1 MMSKLS
7 DDYLFVV
14 AIDFGTTYSGYA
26 FSSRDDFKRDPQK
39 IVANQAWNAGS
50 QRHLSLKTPTC
61 LLLDNK
67 EEFVSFGYEAENKY
81 TDIVIDR
88 QQNEY
93 YFFQRFKMQLYKNKD
108 IKGEMLIEDVTGK
121 SLTAMKV
128 FAKSIEAL
136 MLHSFDIFDQRG
148 KEIKKTDIRWVLTVP
163 AIWSDA
169 AKQFMRKSAELAGIP
184 NNQLLIAL
192 EPEAASLYCQDLPIE
207 KLQGADKGYCMTEE
221 GTRYMVVD
229 NGGGTTDITIHQ
241 KLTKGSLEEICRASG
256 GDCGGISVDN
266 SFYQIFVKLLG
277 APLLKIM
284 KEKDPSAY
292 LDIFRELEAIKRTV
306 DKTNQDN
313 VTMSIPRAFLD
324 EICKKH
330 LHEDFEAVIKA
341 SPYKSRM
348 KVRFDK
354 LRMETDLIKNL
365 FKEPSEKIIQLIT
378 DALNNKYTDLV
389 SVILLV
395 GGFSDCKII
404 QDEIKAKFPKMRVI
418 VPEEAGLAVLKG
430 AVLFGHRPEQIVS
443 RIVRYTYGVQYRPRF
458 NPSIHDPARQVVT
471 HGIPRCIDAF
481 DIFVEID
488 SKVKLGSKIRKEF
501 ATSRE
506 FQEFVSFP
514 VFQTIQRSPKYTDED
529 SCTHIGTLRLAI
541 PNPSRNF
548 RNLDVEFAFG
558 HTELKV
564 TGYEMQSGA
573 ECETALELI

>member
-1 MMSKLS
+1 MSKLS

-14 AIDFGTTYSGYA
+14 AIDFDTTYSGYA
-26 FSSRDDFKRDPQK
+26 FSSRDDFKRDPLK

-61 LLLDNK
+61 LLLDNN
-67 EEFVSFGYEAENKY
+67 EELVSFGYEAENKY
-81 TDIVIDR
+81 ADIVLDG

-93 YFFQRFKMQLYKNKD
+93 FFFQRFKMQLYKNKD
-108 IKGEMLIEDVTGK
+108 IKGEMIIEDVTGK
-121 SLTAMKV
+121 PLTAMKV

-136 MLHSFDIFDQRG
+136 MQHLFDIFDQRG

-169 AKQFMRKSAELAGIP
+169 AKQFIWKSAELTGFP

-207 KLQGADKGYCMTEE
+207 RLQGAEKGYCMTED

-229 NGGGTTDITIHQ
+229 IGGGTADITIHQ
-241 KLTKGSLEEICRASG
+241 KLSKGNLKEICRASG

-266 SFYQIFVKLLG
+266 SFYQIFIKLLG
-277 APLLKIM
+277 APLLNIM
-284 KEKDPSAY
+284 KREDPSAH

-306 DKTNQDN
+306 DKTNQDK
-313 VTMSIPRAFLD
+313 VTMAIPRAILD
-324 EICKKH
+324 DICKTH
-330 LHEDFEAVIKA
+330 LHEDFAAVIEA
-341 SPYKSRM
+341 SPYKDRM
-348 KVRFDK
+348 KVRYDK
-354 LRMETDLIKNL
+354 LRIETDLIKNL
-365 FKEPSEKIIQLIT
+365 FKEASQKIIQRI
-378 DALNNKYTDLV
+378 DEALNDKNAGFV

-443 RIVRYTYGVQYRPRF
+443 RIARYTYGVQYRPRF
-458 NPSIHDPARQVVT
+458 ISVIHEPARQVDT
-471 HGIPRCIDAF
+471 HGISRCIDAF
-481 DIFVEID
+481 DIFVRSD
-488 SKVKLGSKIRKEF
+488 SEVKLGSKIRKEF
-501 ATSRE
+501 STVRE
-506 FQEFVSFP
+506 FQSFVSFP
-514 VFQTIQRSPKYTDED
+514 VFQTIQQSPKYTDED
-529 SCTHIGTLRLAI
+529 SCTHIATLRLAI
-541 PNPSRNF
+541 PNPSRYF
-548 RNLDVEFAFG
+548 RDLDVEFVFG

-573 ECETALELI
+573 ECETALDLI